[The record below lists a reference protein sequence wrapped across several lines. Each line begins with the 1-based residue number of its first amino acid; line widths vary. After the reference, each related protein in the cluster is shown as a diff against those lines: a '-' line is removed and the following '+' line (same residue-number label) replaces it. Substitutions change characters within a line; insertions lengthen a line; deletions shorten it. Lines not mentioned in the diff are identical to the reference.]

1 MIVKLPIVAR
11 IVMIFAIVV
20 SVSMFAKV
28 NASTSSNTAG
38 EEENGN
44 FLKGINIPNDRYLQ
58 VRVSVNNFN
67 LTVDLAITDD
77 QKAEGLAVKDYLNEN
92 EGMLFVYEQPSRQTF
107 WMKDMKFPI
116 DIIWLD
122 ANGTVVHI
130 ENTLQPC
137 VSVLNSDVSILN
149 CPLYTPHNGS
159 QYVLETIAG
168 FSQKHNVKIGTDIDF
183 YLSS

>member
-28 NASTSSNTAG
+28 NASTSSSNTAG

-67 LTVDLAITDD
+67 LTVDLAIIDD
-77 QKAEGLAVKDYLNEN
+77 QKAEG
-92 EGMLFVYEQPSRQTF
+92 
-107 WMKDMKFPI
+107 
-116 DIIWLD
+116 
-122 ANGTVVHI
+122 
-130 ENTLQPC
+130 
-137 VSVLNSDVSILN
+137 
-149 CPLYTPHNGS
+149 
-159 QYVLETIAG
+159 
-168 FSQKHNVKIGTDIDF
+168 
-183 YLSS
+183 